1 MLPRLHWADIAT
13 IGHWLGV
20 LVLVAGMCM
29 FVPGAVALACGEYAS
44 CASFA
49 FGIGVAALAGTLL
62 TMLPRGRLTRRCL
75 LVLVGLAWL
84 AVSLVCAVPIY
95 ACHDCSS
102 VLDASFDA
110 LSALTTTGISLA
122 SDTEHMALSQRL
134 WRVMMTLAGGVSV
147 IVIAIGL
154 RLFSEGGDGS
164 DDGGLTGGTSGLTG
178 GTGGSTDG
186 GGSTSGGGSSR
197 ARRGAGM
204 ARVISLTCSV
214 MGFFLVVATVVLA
227 TACLASGLG
236 PIDALV
242 EGLTLAASALCT
254 SSATPHVS
262 GLVFYHSVVIDALV
276 AVFMLVGATNFALF
290 AFSLRGRRREALRD
304 SEFRFFALWV
314 LLLAVFVTVAV
325 EGSSCS
331 ATFPGLFANVLFPLV
346 SAATTSGISSVYPEQ
361 FGTAIDETVLLALAL
376 AFMIGACSHST
387 GGGIKGVRVVMV
399 LKWALHTV
407 KMTVLPRS
415 ARVRATYEHFGQKT
429 LDASAAT
436 TAMTVTLLYILS
448 AALGTMLF
456 IAHGNGSITSVF
468 EAVAYVTNGGA
479 TAGITSASMSTDQK
493 LMAMLLM
500 WMGRV
505 EFTAVLAVVGA
516 VIFSLRPKR
525 IRATISGRSRGS
537 RRGSSRAGES
547 SRADESSRA
556 GESSG
561 RALGNGRAEAAAGD
575 VRTDSAGGTHG
586 RAEAVCIFAVCA
598 LLASTVIAP
607 YAYAATGDLG
617 EAQVEAA
624 DIEALA
630 DEETYRELTVSEL
643 LESTDR
649 LDGESVKF
657 TGEVVGS
664 LVRAS
669 DGQVWANVLQGGE
682 TIGVLLDA
690 DDAEAI
696 DACGSYGVRGT
707 MIVVRGEYHLA
718 CSEHACEMEVHA
730 TGVTVK
736 QEGHAIERG
745 WSRKALASG
754 AVLLAAAALIAAVRF
769 AYRRFR
775 GRRARP
781 IW

>member
-122 SDTEHMALSQRL
+122 ADVEHMALSQRL

-164 DDGGLTGGTSGLTG
+164 DDGGLTGGT
-178 GTGGSTDG
+178 GGSTG

-204 ARVISLTCSV
+204 TRVISLTCSV
-214 MGFFLVVATVVLA
+214 MGFFLAVATVVLA
-227 TACLASGLG
+227 AACLASGLG

-304 SEFRFFALWV
+304 SEFRFFAVWV

-436 TAMTVTLLYILS
+436 TAMSVTLLYILS

-525 IRATISGRSRGS
+525 IRATISGRGRGS
-537 RRGSSRAGES
+537 RRGSSRAGESSRDGGS

-561 RALGNGRAEAAAGD
+561 RALGNGRAEA
-575 VRTDSAGGTHG
+575 
-586 RAEAVCIFAVCA
+586 VCIFAICA

-745 WSRKALASG
+745 WSRKALATG
-754 AVLLAAAALIAAVRF
+754 AVLFAAAALIAAVRF